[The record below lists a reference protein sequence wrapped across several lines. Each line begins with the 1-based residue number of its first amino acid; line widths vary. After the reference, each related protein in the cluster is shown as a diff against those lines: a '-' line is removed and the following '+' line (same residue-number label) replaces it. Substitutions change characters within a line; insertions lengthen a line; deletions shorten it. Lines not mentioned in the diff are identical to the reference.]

1 MLVLSDGNAGL
12 RIRTAVSG
20 CGSSQSKHTRAA
32 CWFIL
37 PSMPKTLS
45 VAMIAMN
52 EEANLPRTLE
62 SVRWADEIIVVDSGS
77 RDRTLEIAQSFGAK
91 TSYHAFGGH
100 GEQKNVALDLC
111 TSDWILL
118 LDADEVLTPGLQEEI
133 RKLLACEN
141 GIEPE
146 FNAYWIPRLNLIFG
160 RWMRHGGFYPDR
172 KLRLFRRGAAR
183 LSEGVGPHSTP
194 QFEGPRGT
202 LKNDMLHYAYPNL
215 SVYLE
220 HMNRYSSEIAELL
233 YKQGRT
239 SKSLPVFLWNSVA
252 NPAATFIY
260 NYFFRLGFLDGREG
274 LLLHLNHS
282 VYIHWKF
289 IKAWRLGQ
297 GKD

>member
-1 MLVLSDGNAGL
+1 M
-12 RIRTAVSG
+12 R
-20 CGSSQSKHTRAA
+20 
-32 CWFIL
+32 
-37 PSMPKTLS
+37 KTLS

-62 SVRWADEIIVVDSGS
+62 SVRWADEIILVDSGS
-77 RDRTLEIAQSFGAK
+77 KDRTLEIAQSFGAK

-118 LDADEVLTPGLQEEI
+118 LDADEVLTPGLQDEI
-133 RKLLACEN
+133 RRVLACED
-141 GIEPE
+141 GREPKYG
-146 FNAYWIPRLNLIFG
+146 AYWIPRLNLIFG
-160 RWMRHGGFYPDR
+160 RWMRHGGFYPDH

-194 QFEGPRGT
+194 QFKGPRGK
-202 LKNDMLHYAYPNL
+202 LRHDMLHYAYPDMNI
-215 SVYLE
+215 YLE
-220 HMNRYSSEIAELL
+220 HMNRYSSEIAQLL
-233 YKQGRT
+233 KDKGRT
-239 SKSLPVFLWNSVA
+239 SKSLPTFLWNAVA
-252 NPAATFIY
+252 NPAATFVY

-289 IKAWRLGQ
+289 IKAWWLG
-297 GKD
+297 GTRSKS